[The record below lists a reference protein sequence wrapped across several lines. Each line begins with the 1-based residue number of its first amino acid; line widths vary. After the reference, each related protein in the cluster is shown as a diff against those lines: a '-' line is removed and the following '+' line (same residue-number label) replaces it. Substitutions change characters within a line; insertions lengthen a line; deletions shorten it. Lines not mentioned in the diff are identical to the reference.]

1 MSRARRQQYMLR
13 TEVSEQEAVI
23 TICKFMENRYPELKL
38 LHHCPNGGKRKCSS
52 SEKAGSKGRSSRSA
66 SPGTKREVRIFVHR
80 NEIRRRKTAKGTEG
94 ILKTGSRLWKLRCY
108 LLQPR
113 DRIKGD

>member
-13 TEVSEQEAVI
+13 TEAS
-23 TICKFMENRYPELKL
+23 
-38 LHHCPNGGKRKCSS
+38 
-52 SEKAGSKGRSSRSA
+52 RSSRSA

-94 ILKTGSRLWKLRCY
+94 ILKTGSRLWKLRCC

-113 DRIKGD
+113 DRAKSDRRLCNTKNRRDNAD